1 MSAVEPEDG
10 TLTFVGNATTIIRYG
25 GFTLL
30 TDPNFL
36 RRGDHARL
44 GYGLTTRRL
53 KDPACTPD
61 ELPDL
66 DAVVL
71 SHLHDDHW
79 DRVAEEHLDPDLPI
93 YTTPAAARTLRDRG
107 FLEAEGI
114 GTWRHR
120 TLSKGGRALRVTA
133 LPGRHGPGPLA
144 RLLPPV
150 MGALLEFGPHGSPPD
165 LRICVSGDTLMYGE
179 IAEIT
184 RRHPGIDTGIVHL
197 GGTRLLGVTV
207 TMDGRQGADWVET
220 VRCATVVPVHYDDY
234 TAMKSPLSQ
243 FETELDRRGLGR
255 RLQRVERGQSLRL
268 APLAGAAR

>member
-36 RRGDHARL
+36 CRGDHARL

-79 DRVAEEHLDPDLPI
+79 DRVAEERLDPDLPI
-93 YTTPAAARTLRDRG
+93 YTTPAAAQTLRDRG

-133 LPGRHGPGPLA
+133 LPGRHGPGLLA

-165 LRICVSGDTLMYGE
+165 LRICVSGDTLMYAE
-179 IAEIT
+179 IAEIA

-207 TMDGRQGADWVET
+207 TMDGRQGADWVQT

-234 TAMKSPLSQ
+234 TAMKSPLSH